1 MNPFIFTQLLSRYGQ
16 LGGLGTRT
24 CTHVLNK
31 GNQSHLEKGN
41 QEAKWNTSMMKL
53 FHLQRLSRN
62 KNLFFLTRNKVF
74 PSYPAAIHFLEQAPP
89 QPYSLMVHFV

>member
-31 GNQSHLEKGN
+31 GNQSHPEKEN
-41 QEAKWNTSMMKL
+41 QEAKRNTSMIKL
-53 FHLQRLSRN
+53 FTS
-62 KNLFFLTRNKVF
+62 KD
-74 PSYPAAIHFLEQAPP
+74 
-89 QPYSLMVHFV
+89 

>member
-31 GNQSHLEKGN
+31 GNQSHPEKEN
-41 QEAKWNTSMMKL
+41 QEAK
-53 FHLQRLSRN
+53 
-62 KNLFFLTRNKVF
+62 
-74 PSYPAAIHFLEQAPP
+74 
-89 QPYSLMVHFV
+89 